1 MKRFLCVLSALIL
14 CFSIGFSSAQQS
26 DSSQVHVKMCAYED
40 IGDFTPFNVKSDLQY
55 EATRFIFDT
64 LYYINEDGKATEMLA
79 GGIQISQDYREYR
92 VSLKDGSK
100 WHDGSAVTADD
111 VLYTFETAKNTDWYK
126 ARLSS
131 LEAVNVQGNSII
143 FTLKHSDT
151 VFMKEAIAYVPIVPK
166 AYYEK
171 GEFVSIGSGAYKVNK
186 GENVYTLTAVD
197 SYFTSINADKI
208 TIDILGGS
216 DECAKGIIEGK
227 YVTSFGSLN
236 VDSYKQFNKDRQE
249 DINVYGLSSKILVV
263 NNKKPYLNN
272 TAFRNAVASAID
284 FERIVKDVY
293 GEEADAGSPGFFS
306 SRLGFANTNER
317 YSFDKARAQQ
327 LLADAGYTAT
337 QGAVTDSQGNAL
349 NLTLKVENEQDR
361 VIAEIIKANLGE
373 IGIQVSVQHG
383 DSKGVGD
390 YDFAIL
396 PLSNGYQECESGI
409 LWMLNETGYKSEGV
423 NKAVD
428 TYLNAIVP
436 EERYNRLIELQAEV
450 AKELPFITLCYPR
463 QLSAYAYGQYDTFAY
478 KEGVGIYSH
487 ISFMPNR
494 KSIAKAAND
503 GVTQDTT
510 YNGINMTAAA
520 FIVASLAAAF
530 AIFWIVN
537 RNKENKKRE

>member
-1 MKRFLCVLSALIL
+1 MKRFFCVLSAVIL
-14 CFSIGFSSAQQS
+14 CFSISFSGAQESPQS
-26 DSSQVHVKMCAYED
+26 HVKMCAYED
-40 IGDFTPFNVKSDLQY
+40 VGDFTPFNVKSDLQY
-55 EATRFIFDT
+55 EAVRFVFDT
-64 LYYINEDGKATEMLA
+64 LYYINEDGKAAEMLA
-79 GGIQISQDYREYR
+79 AGIEISQDYKEYR
-92 VSLKDGSK
+92 VNLKDGIK

-111 VLYTFETAKNTDWYK
+111 VVYTFDTAKNTDWYK

-131 LEAVNVQGNSII
+131 LESVKAQGNSII
-143 FTLKHSDT
+143 FTLKQSDT

-171 GEFVSIGSGAYKVNK
+171 DEFVTIGSGAFRVNK
-186 GENVYTLTAVD
+186 GENSYTLTAVD
-197 SYFTSINADKI
+197 IYFTSINADKI
-208 TIDILGGS
+208 TIDILGSS

-227 YVTSFGSLN
+227 YVTSFGSLD
-236 VDSYKQFNKDRQE
+236 VDSYKQFNRDRQE
-249 DINVYGLSSKILVV
+249 DINVYGLSSKILLI
-263 NNKKPYLNN
+263 NKKKPYLNN

-373 IGIQVSVQHG
+373 IGIHVSVQHG

-390 YDFAIL
+390 YDFAVMTL
-396 PLSNGYQECESGI
+396 TNGYQECESGI
-409 LWMLNETGYKSEGV
+409 LWMLDENDYQSQEMD
-423 NKAVD
+423 KAVD

-436 EERYNRLIELQAEV
+436 EERYNRLIELQETV
-450 AKELPFITLCYPR
+450 AKELPFIPLCYPR

-478 KEGVGIYSH
+478 KEGVGVYSH

-494 KSIAKAAND
+494 KSIAKAGNAE
-503 GVTQDTT
+503 VTKDAT
-510 YNGINMTAAA
+510 YNGINMTAAV
-520 FIVASLAAAF
+520 FIVATLVAAF
-530 AIFWIVN
+530 AVFWIVN
-537 RNKENKKRE
+537 RNNKKSE